1 MRELQ
6 SIRRDLKRSLARDFR
21 SQLESLRANAH
32 SDVIDEA
39 MWSENVAVALQAIEV
54 DWQRKRQIQAAL
66 DRIRTGR
73 YGRCDSC
80 DAAVAEARLAAVP
93 WATRCVRCQEAAS
106 ERREG
111 LRASGL
117 PPTRS
122 TRRRRRLRPCVINQ
136 KVHKSIMTQP
146 TCFARKRREN
156 RGRTL

>member
-39 MWSENVAVALQAIEV
+39 MWSEHVAVALQAIEV

-66 DRIRTGR
+66 DRILTGR

-80 DAAVAEARLAAVP
+80 DAAGAEARLAAVP
-93 WATRCVRCQEAAS
+93 WATRCVRCQERQERLDNARIVRGPVSMRDGFESRFDDAA
-106 ERREG
+106 
-111 LRASGL
+111 
-117 PPTRS
+117 
-122 TRRRRRLRPCVINQ
+122 
-136 KVHKSIMTQP
+136 
-146 TCFARKRREN
+146 
-156 RGRTL
+156 

>member
-39 MWSENVAVALQAIEV
+39 MWSEHVAVALQAIEV

-66 DRIRTGR
+66 DRILTGR

-93 WATRCVRCQEAAS
+93 WATRWQERLDNARIVRGPVSMRDGFESRFDDAA
-106 ERREG
+106 
-111 LRASGL
+111 
-117 PPTRS
+117 
-122 TRRRRRLRPCVINQ
+122 
-136 KVHKSIMTQP
+136 
-146 TCFARKRREN
+146 
-156 RGRTL
+156 